1 MPSATC
7 CKGPASAVS
16 GSSERAALFAARHG
30 HLGDARDMA
39 SAFELGG
46 EIGVEHLD
54 GFVVGDE
61 ARREDDDVRVVVAA
75 DQRRDLGVPAETRA
89 DALMFVE
96 RHGHPFARTAERD
109 AAFQFAVFDRFGQRV
124 GEVGVVDALGRVCAE
139 IEHLIA
145 HGVEV
150 THQEFF
156 HFIAGVVAGDTYF
169 LHRISVYSCSALQRY
184 KKTGGCQTGL
194 HAARHGKTFRLRKGA
209 LRSRHQR

>member
-75 DQRRDLGVPAETRA
+75 DQRSDLGVPAET
-89 DALMFVE
+89 
-96 RHGHPFARTAERD
+96 ARMP
-109 AAFQFAVFDRFGQRV
+109 
-124 GEVGVVDALGRVCAE
+124 
-139 IEHLIA
+139 
-145 HGVEV
+145 
-150 THQEFF
+150 
-156 HFIAGVVAGDTYF
+156 
-169 LHRISVYSCSALQRY
+169 
-184 KKTGGCQTGL
+184 
-194 HAARHGKTFRLRKGA
+194 
-209 LRSRHQR
+209 